1 MVQLSHSCQYFI
13 IYFCEVAT
21 LFLKGSVE
29 KNPQT
34 VGNLCRSDL
43 HVSALEERSLKKK
56 EKEEGKVRIARPD
69 KKGKVSTGLGVA
81 HIYPIHGV

>member
-1 MVQLSHSCQYFI
+1 M
-13 IYFCEVAT
+13 
-21 LFLKGSVE
+21 FLKGSVE

-56 EKEEGKVRIARPD
+56 EKEEGKVWIARPD

-81 HIYPIHGV
+81 HIYPILGV